1 MVNKQTAVYIETI
14 PIKNSSYNRELKY
27 SIREV
32 FDNYSPLSILKGLYV
47 PVAKDKLF
55 IFPNCNIPRFKVKAF
70 CESTDTAVVKFKE
83 RANIWF
89 TNKENIDT
97 EFIEKLYHTECITK
111 KAMIKYLNA
120 TKVRCTTTYLYD
132 IIKLIDDIE
141 STEADFVVTS
151 YSVKSSIKSAGA
163 FNGPVYDFMD
173 EEDLVKEDANG
184 DDLPLTDEQKELVEA
199 FDRILYEFESPEKEA
214 LYNTLLTHGNVY
226 DESALLSLLNS
237 ELVMD
242 QEIYEGVKNL
252 FESSD
257 RNDHKVAMESMANCN
272 YLQSAVYLLM
282 LMKNHRQQMA
292 NSDMKNHVNFKSLLK
307 FFEVNINYSEVSY
320 DDIVYKLINKNIMTY
335 ENMTLILPEAI
346 EHVNLYGNTTY
357 FKMTNVEPSDDI
369 KKLME
374 FNKQSQVVI
383 PEPVEERPITDL

>member
-1 MVNKQTAVYIETI
+1 MVNKQTAVYIETM
-14 PIKNSSYNRELKY
+14 PIKNSGYNKELKY

-32 FDNYSPLSILKGLYV
+32 FDNCSSLSILKGLYV
-47 PVAKDKLF
+47 PISKDKLF
-55 IFPNCNIPRFKVKAF
+55 IFPNCNIPRFKVKSF

-83 RANIWF
+83 KANIWF
-89 TNKENIDT
+89 TNKENINT
-97 EFIEKLYHTECITK
+97 EFIEKLYHTDCITK

-120 TKVRCTTTYLYD
+120 TKVRCSTEHLQQ
-132 IIKLIDDIE
+132 IIKLIADIE
-141 STEADFVVTS
+141 STEADFIVTS

-163 FNGPVYDFMD
+163 FNGPVYDFMN

-184 DDLPLTDEQKELVEA
+184 DDLPLTDDQKELVEA

-242 QEIYEGVKNL
+242 QEIYEGVQNL
-252 FESSD
+252 FKSND

-282 LMKNHRQQMA
+282 LMKDYRREMA

-307 FFEVNINYSEVSY
+307 FFDVNINYSEVSY
-320 DDIVYKLINKNIMTY
+320 DDIVYRLVDKNIMTY
-335 ENMTLILPEAI
+335 ENMALILPEAI
-346 EHVNLYGNTTY
+346 EYVNDSGNSTY
-357 FKMTNVEPSDDI
+357 FKMTNVEPTDDI

-374 FNKQSQVVI
+374 FNKQSQVVV
-383 PEPVEERPITDL
+383 PEPIEEKPITDL

>member
-1 MVNKQTAVYIETI
+1 MVNKQTAVYIESL
-14 PIKNSSYNRELKY
+14 PIKNSSYNKELKY

-32 FDNYSPLSILKGLYV
+32 FNNYSPLSILKGLYV

-55 IFPNCNIPRFKVKAF
+55 IFPNCNIPRFKVKSF

-83 RANIWF
+83 KANIWF

-97 EFIEKLYHTECITK
+97 EFIEKLYNTECITK
-111 KAMIKYLNA
+111 KAILKYLAA
-120 TKVRCTTTYLYD
+120 TKVRCSSQHLEQ
-132 IIKLIDDIE
+132 IILLIADIE

-151 YSVKSSIKSAGA
+151 YSVKSAIKSAGA

-173 EEDLVKEDANG
+173 EQDLVTEDANG
-184 DDLPLTDEQKELVEA
+184 DDLPLTDDQKELVEA
-199 FDRILYEFESPEKEA
+199 FERILYEFVSPEKEA

-272 YLQSAVYLLM
+272 YLQSAIYLLL
-282 LMKNHRQQMA
+282 LMKNYRPQMA

-307 FFEVNINYSEVSY
+307 FFEVNINYSELDY
-320 DDIVYKLINKNIMTY
+320 DNIVYKLVDKNIMTY
-335 ENMTLILPEAI
+335 ENMALILPEAI
-346 EHVNLYGNTTY
+346 EYVNDHGNSKY
-357 FKMTNVEPSDDI
+357 FKMTNVEPIDDI
-369 KKLME
+369 KKLMD
-374 FNKQSQVVI
+374 FNKQAQVVV
-383 PEPVEERPITDL
+383 PEPAEETPMTDL